1 MATPKQIKSIL
12 KKYPPQP
19 SSSTTPSPSPAP
31 FTTPSSQPPPK
42 TFEDRT
48 REIALYHAHLL
59 QQRKDIELEI
69 LLSTETLI
77 DYPLSRPPS
86 HDATNPSPSDAS
98 TFKALLAPFTTS
110 DYDAL
115 IEERNINEHCGY
127 TLCPDA
133 RLKERGGGMYRLL
146 GMSGKAK
153 DFRVVRK
160 EELEKWCSEA
170 CARRALYVRVQL
182 SESPAWERGASMLG
196 SRIDLL
202 DEPKTIEDTVM
213 EGIERLDLDADR
225 GDEER
230 ERRGRDE
237 RDLALERGD
246 RGMGAKGGLVDV
258 KVLERDVKRKVE
270 PPSLGEEEL
279 SGKLEHLALEGYT
292 SKFGYQRKK
301 LLQVERD
308 GDEMDE
314 DEDEA
319 DTDWKL

>member
-1 MATPKQIKSIL
+1 MAMATPQQIKSIL
-12 KKYPPQP
+12 KKYPSQP
-19 SSSTTPSPSPAP
+19 SSSTQPSN
-31 FTTPSSQPPPK
+31 TTPPSSESK
-42 TFEDRT
+42 TFEERT
-48 REIALYHAHLL
+48 REIALYHAQLI

-77 DYPLSRPPS
+77 DYPLSQPPHYTAS
-86 HDATNPSPSDAS
+86 SPSPSDAS
-98 TFKALLAPFTTS
+98 TFKNLLTPFTTS

-127 TLCPDA
+127 TLCPNE
-133 RLKERGGGMYRLL
+133 RLRERGGGTYRLL
-146 GMSGKAK
+146 GMNGKAK

-160 EELEKWCSEA
+160 EELEKWCSEG
-170 CARRALYVRVQL
+170 CARRALYVKVQL
-182 SESPAWERGASMLG
+182 SETPAWERGASAVG

-202 DEPKTIEDTVM
+202 DEPMSVGDTVM
-213 EGIERLDLDADR
+213 EGIESLDLD
-225 GDEER
+225 GEGS
-230 ERRGRDE
+230 ERRGREE

-258 KVLERDVKRKVE
+258 KVLERDVERKVE

-292 SKFGYQRKK
+292 SKFGDQRKK
-301 LLQVERD
+301 LLDSERDMD

-314 DEDEA
+314 DGA